1 MTEIKEAGIGDRKEN
16 FNREIY
22 RLLLFYGQLTEL
34 LETCFSG
41 CLTIITNE
49 SNRNYLRLCNKVKG
63 ILEEP
68 GFEDLALH
76 NWQPFNNLRFLD
88 PDVPNA
94 EWEYAG
100 QQVCGDFLS
109 AIEQVFISAGEKTY
123 PLDRQ
128 DQQLLNSVKT
138 YLQEYSSFKRER
150 ENRWLQEIQKQ
161 AEEWKKKQGKPQV
174 ETPQFDFEFVKDNE
188 IKKLL
193 ANDWGEAQKAIQNGL
208 HKSTVV
214 LCGAILESLL
224 IDALSRIKST
234 AKLSYYQKYIQG
246 KRKGG
251 KPPQIERWQFYQ
263 LVEIAEEQGIISP
276 NVAELSCIVRD
287 YRNLIHLWVQKRKG
301 LRIDPIVAPSVV
313 GFLTIAY
320 SDIREWH
327 THLPKTI

>member
-1 MTEIKEAGIGDRKEN
+1 MAKINEGNPEDRKEN

-22 RLLLFYGQLTEL
+22 RLLLFYRQLTEL

-41 CLTIITNE
+41 YLTILTNE
-49 SNRNYLRLCNKVKG
+49 INRNYLRLCNKVKG

-68 GFEDLALH
+68 GFEDLVQH
-76 NWQPFNNLRFLD
+76 NWQPFNNLMYLD
-88 PDVPNA
+88 PDAPEA

-100 QQVCGDFLS
+100 RQVCGDFLS

-123 PLDRQ
+123 PLDRD
-128 DQQLLNSVKT
+128 DQQLLSFIQT
-138 YLQEYSSFKRER
+138 YLEEYGSVKRER
-150 ENRWLQEIQKQ
+150 ENRWLQGVQKQ
-161 AEEWKKKQGKPQV
+161 AEEWKKKQEKPQV
-174 ETPQFDFEFVKDNE
+174 ETPQFDFEFVKDEE

-224 IDALSRIKST
+224 IDALSRIEGD
-234 AKLSYYQKYIQG
+234 AKLDYYQKYMQSKRQG
-246 KRKGG
+246 H
-251 KPPQIERWQFYQ
+251 KPPEIEKWDLYQ
-263 LVEIAEEQGIISP
+263 LVEIAKEQGIISP
-276 NVAELSCIVRD
+276 NVAELAHIVRD

-301 LRIDPIVAPSVV
+301 LRVDPIVAPSVI

-320 SDIREWH
+320 NDILKWH
-327 THLPKTI
+327 ARFPKTI